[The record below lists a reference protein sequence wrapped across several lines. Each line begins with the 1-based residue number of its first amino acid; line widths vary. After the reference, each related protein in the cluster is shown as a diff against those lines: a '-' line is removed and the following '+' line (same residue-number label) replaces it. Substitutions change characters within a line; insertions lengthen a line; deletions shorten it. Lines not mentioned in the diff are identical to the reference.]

1 MEDDFNRSM
10 RECEDLIGRLAQ
22 FGTHSPLIE
31 STNTFR
37 EKTQERLAQLRAK
50 FPRPPV
56 QEQRA
61 PTPPPPPEVRSRPDW
76 LAQATERTAQSPEF
90 RQLCRE
96 LLWRVESSESD
107 FGSQSSI
114 QRCATLDDAYA
125 KLQRESA
132 VAGQFEAFAAATLD
146 NALAERA
153 ALYRLDGAE
162 SYVDACEREASGAIM
177 GLLDSLPGDDA
188 PGALRA
194 LVGRALPQA
203 LRERLWARRLTDI
216 KVQREFRESRG
227 DWSTRSPHEADVTAF
242 CVKVLSDT
250 DGDKLCC
257 ARSAFSFLD
266 QKARESGGP
275 LPSDVYWLARPLL
288 EVLALDDAVL
298 ASAVRCV
305 LERGLEPATKP
316 EGTLAF
322 GDDST
327 DNASV
332 LEGGAGAA
340 ALALRLGVQ
349 RKNTQRWWVP
359 RDWLRRCRSL
369 LVELCPALAK
379 ALHVEED
386 TDDSENVIA
395 RAIGRSMRR
404 GLSDILSTEVLLFV
418 WDQCVLTS
426 FDLVIPYAAA
436 CVLALLDE
444 PLQFFLR
451 DNEDP
456 QVHEALMRLGKDL
469 QLVDV
474 EACFRRVVPK
484 IAPDARE
491 LTDAISARPPPGLL
505 VEASLPGAAALGGLA
520 DVVVDALADGA
531 GFTMHGIVAAS
542 RFYFDVSRSS

>member
-1 MEDDFNRSM
+1 M
-10 RECEDLIGRLAQ
+10 
-22 FGTHSPLIE
+22 
-31 STNTFR
+31 
-37 EKTQERLAQLRAK
+37 
-50 FPRPPV
+50 
-56 QEQRA
+56 
-61 PTPPPPPEVRSRPDW
+61 
-76 LAQATERTAQSPEF
+76 
-90 RQLCRE
+90 
-96 LLWRVESSESD
+96 WRVESSEQD
-107 FGSQSSI
+107 FGGQSSF
-114 QRCATLDDAYA
+114 QKCATLDDAYA

-203 LRERLWARRLTDI
+203 LRERLWARRLTDPRI
-216 KVQREFRESRG
+216 QREFRESRG

-288 EVLALDDAVL
+288 DVLALDDTVL

-327 DNASV
+327 DNQSV

-359 RDWLRRCRSL
+359 RDWLQRCRIL

-379 ALHVEED
+379 TMKCEED

-426 FDLVIPYAAA
+426 FDLVVPYAAA

-469 QLVDV
+469 QLNDV
-474 EACFRRVVPK
+474 ETCFRRVVPK

-531 GFTMHGIVAAS
+531 GFTMHGIVS
-542 RFYFDVSRSS
+542 VSRLFTSIPSMACELYRHRRDHALTPQTRRHAPLLPAEPGLSIGVVRGLPR